1 MGNRLHRIP
10 DSSFKLLMISRS
22 LPPSWDPFPAL
33 YIANATFDEEEDN
46 SVTSSKQFIDLIKQE
61 YERREARKLED
72 NHAGAH
78 SN

>member
-1 MGNRLHRIP
+1 MGNRLYRIP
-10 DSSFKLLMISRS
+10 DSSLKLMISRS
-22 LPPSWDPFPAL
+22 LPPSWDPFSVL

-46 SVTSSKQFIDLIKQE
+46 SVASSKQFIDLIKQE

-72 NHAGAH
+72 NHTGAH